1 MTAAITALQR
11 EHRAI
16 AAVLYCLEQV
26 LRELRQD
33 KLSPDFDLFDAIIA
47 YLRDFPDRYH
57 HPKEDDHFF
66 PLVEARSPEVRNDLA
81 ELRKQHHDGLRLIQ
95 ELKWKLDAWRKGEFG
110 AFKAFDEAVTQ
121 YIEFQ
126 RHHIG
131 IEERSI
137 IPAAT
142 AKFTA
147 ADWEKVN
154 AAFADNEDPMFG
166 RRPKAEYDRLFSK
179 IAHLAPAPHGL
190 GARIEPNKP
199 ARKPESYGGTRA
211 ELLDTHWR

>member
-1 MTAAITALQR
+1 M
-11 EHRAI
+11 
-16 AAVLYCLEQV
+16 
-26 LRELRQD
+26 
-33 KLSPDFDLFDAIIA
+33 
-47 YLRDFPDRYH
+47 
-57 HPKEDDHFF
+57 
-66 PLVEARSPEVRNDLA
+66 
-81 ELRKQHHDGLRLIQ
+81 
-95 ELKWKLDAWRKGEFG
+95 
-110 AFKAFDEAVTQ
+110 TQ